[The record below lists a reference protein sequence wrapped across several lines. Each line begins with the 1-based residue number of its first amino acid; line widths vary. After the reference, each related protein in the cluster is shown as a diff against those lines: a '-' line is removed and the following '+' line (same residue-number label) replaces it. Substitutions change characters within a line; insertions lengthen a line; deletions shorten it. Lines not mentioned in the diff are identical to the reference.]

1 MQHGDTSRDALT
13 LDLFGNPVGADAPGI
28 DNAAQPAASKAA
40 TVAPPDTQSTLVGF
54 DVPAIETID
63 AGAARDEADQAG
75 HVSTGSAMIEIA
87 PADAAASSSIDAVP
101 ETVVEAEA
109 AVAEPNTGD
118 AQRAS
123 AGSMQH
129 DATPTVANGETA
141 DRDRAASPDIPDGNR
156 SSAAESADSPH
167 DAPEAAV
174 APPRAARPQRGAKRR
189 AAGARSESAPRGAA
203 PQPAT
208 PTEQKTP
215 QPASPPSETEAGT
228 RVAAPAAALVPAWPP
243 ESAAT
248 PTEPAVAPAASA
260 APALSASTP
269 PPSVDLDAQVGPL
282 ADRLAALQADAAGL
296 RSAADREMRRVNRL
310 LLALAVVVLAG
321 LAALLLQALALS
333 GARQDAAA
341 QQQRIDRLVADQLAQ
356 QATLA
361 TLEQHNE
368 MLAVQVNRLER
379 VGRDV
384 VRPTAGVKRTRRGRA
399 PF

>member
-40 TVAPPDTQSTLVGF
+40 TVAPPDTQSTLAGF

-63 AGAARDEADQAG
+63 AGVARDEAGQAG

-101 ETVVEAEA
+101 ETVAEAEA
-109 AVAEPNTGD
+109 AVA
-118 AQRAS
+118 R
-123 AGSMQH
+123 
-129 DATPTVANGETA
+129 
-141 DRDRAASPDIPDGNR
+141 
-156 SSAAESADSPH
+156 
-167 DAPEAAV
+167 
-174 APPRAARPQRGAKRR
+174 PRAARPQRGAKRR

-203 PQPAT
+203 LQPASPAEHEAT
-208 PTEQKTP
+208 
-215 QPASPPSETEAGT
+215 QPASPPLETGARAAELAAT
-228 RVAAPAAALVPAWPP
+228 TAPARSPEPVATPP
-243 ESAAT
+243 ELAT
-248 PTEPAVAPAASA
+248 TPAASV
-260 APALSASTP
+260 APALSASTT
-269 PPSVDLDAQVGPL
+269 PPSVDLDAHVRPL
-282 ADRLAALQADAAGL
+282 ADRIAALQADATGL
-296 RSAADREMRRVNRL
+296 RDAADREMRRVNRL

-333 GARQDAAA
+333 SVREDAAA
-341 QQQRIDRLVADQLAQ
+341 KQQRIDRLVADQLVQ

-368 MLAVQVNRLER
+368 MLAVQINRLER